1 MREKKTEYSDLNP
14 IVLDAGSSIIKA
26 GFAGDDH
33 PIVLFPAQGDFKPWL
48 PDIFDESNFFYK
60 DINTLFPKTPPSS
73 LNSLDKLNSE
83 DALAKR
89 LNYIFKEG
97 LGIDIRYYPL
107 LFIEPPRNPPAERK
121 KIADFLFKKLHC
133 TKIAFLDSALASH
146 YSYGRHMSL
155 IVEINTNKIT
165 TTPIKGIYV
174 IMEGCME
181 MNGGGHAMTNYIE
194 SQIKKQHP
202 KIESDVHNL
211 AQKIK
216 ETHGIVYCPS
226 LTEPK
231 VPEKV
236 KELFQKRFGTSVSFP
251 ISSTEGESIKID
263 DKSPLRWK
271 SADALFQ
278 KGDQGIYPMPISE
291 FIMESINKCPSDKHR
306 DLLCNIMLAGGGTDI
321 VGLDV
326 RLAEE
331 LKLLTKKDQNLQ
343 THVMLPN
350 HNKICAWIGGSME
363 SSLKV
368 FQKCWL
374 TEKEYNDGKY
384 HEKYSVYNSDAN
396 FTYENAL
403 LSYTKYRKN

>member
-1 MREKKTEYSDLNP
+1 
-14 IVLDAGSSIIKA
+14 
-26 GFAGDDH
+26 
-33 PIVLFPAQGDFKPWL
+33 
-48 PDIFDESNFFYK
+48 
-60 DINTLFPKTPPSS
+60 
-73 LNSLDKLNSE
+73 
-83 DALAKR
+83 

-133 TKIAFLDSALASH
+133 TKIAFIDSAKASH
-146 YSYGRHMSL
+146 YTFGRHMSL
-155 IVEINTNKIT
+155 IVEINTNKIII
-165 TTPIKGIYV
+165 TPIKGIYV

-194 SQIKKQHP
+194 SQIKKQNP

-211 AQKIK
+211 ARKIK

-231 VPEKV
+231 VPEKA

-251 ISSTEGESIKID
+251 ISDTEGESIKID
-263 DKSPLRWK
+263 DISPLRWK
-271 SADALFQ
+271 AADALFH
-278 KGDQGIYPMPISE
+278 KGDQGIYPMSISE
-291 FIMESINKCPSDKHR
+291 FIMESINKCPSDKHH
-306 DLLCNIMLAGGGTDI
+306 DLLCNVVLAGGGTDI
-321 VGLDV
+321 VGLAV
-326 RLAEE
+326 RLTEE
-331 LKLLTKKDQNLQ
+331 LKLLTKNDQNLQ
-343 THVMLPN
+343 IHVIQTN
-350 HNKICAWIGGSME
+350 EIKICAWTGGSIE
-363 SSLKV
+363 GSLKL

-384 HEKYSVYNSDAN
+384 HEKYAVYHLDGN

-403 LSYTKYRKN
+403 LSYTKYRKEDDSI